1 VKTLQ
6 SYKARKN
13 DELSFPRDAII
24 KNVKKVDTD
33 WWRGDYK
40 TKIQG
45 LFMAAC
51 TQEIDYAEAKR
62 YEEEKVKLYGN
73 LK

>member
-1 VKTLQ
+1 M
-6 SYKARKN
+6 
-13 DELSFPRDAII
+13 
-24 KNVKKVDTD
+24 KKVDTD